1 MDQDPR
7 TLTSKQQAIAD
18 MWDAHVAAEFSEHS
32 LDATLA
38 TMTGSPS
45 VNHMPVITGGRGL
58 DQVKHFYGTYFIPCQ
73 PPDTE
78 TVPLSRTI
86 GEDRLVDELLH
97 KFTHTIEMP
106 WILPGV
112 PPTGKRVEI
121 AVIVVV
127 SFEDGKISGERI
139 YWDQASVLVQL
150 GLIDPSALPVWGLEV
165 AEKAADPTR
174 PANGLIERAESHG

>member
-1 MDQDPR
+1 MDQDPQS
-7 TLTSKQQAIAD
+7 LTPIQQAMAD

-32 LDATLA
+32 LDATLS
-38 TMTGSPS
+38 TMTSSPS
-45 VNHMPVITGGRGL
+45 INHMPVITGGRGL
-58 DQVKHFYGTYFIPCQ
+58 EQVKHFYGTYFIPCQ

-86 GEDRLVDELLH
+86 GENRLVDELLH

-127 SFEDGKISGERI
+127 QFEGRKIAGERI

-150 GLIDPSALPVWGLEV
+150 GLLDRKVFPVWGIEV
-165 AEKAADPTR
+165 AEKAADPTW
-174 PANGLIERAESHG
+174 PANGLIERAESNG